1 MFSSKIMKSAKSSVV
16 HDHVTGHFN
25 ICNGDA
31 ALHLM
36 PNKLSSNNSLYQKS
50 LLLKRKVTITV
61 VERYEVRPKVTIII

>member
-1 MFSSKIMKSAKSSVV
+1 MKSAKSSVV

-36 PNKLSSNNSLYQKS
+36 PNKLSSNNSLYQKIFAGNHNCDW
-50 LLLKRKVTITV
+50 KVWHLV
-61 VERYEVRPKVTIII
+61 QPEVTLHIVYNIVNNE